1 MEQRKTTLMI
11 AELEDRIVRKFDD
24 EPPIP
29 LKKDDIVLGICQEMM
44 DWLGYTEFKKQTS
57 DIQADIVSIIL
68 QQKKSDWKYMP
79 VAIDEPLFDD
89 DE

>member
-1 MEQRKTTLMI
+1 MI
-11 AELEDRIVRKFDD
+11 AELEDRIVRKFEQD
-24 EPPIP
+24 PPLP
-29 LKKDDIVLGICQEMM
+29 LKKNDIVLWICQEIM
-44 DWLGYTEFKKQTS
+44 DWLGYTEFQKQTRDTQS
-57 DIQADIVSIIL
+57 DIVSIIL